1 MKSQSDVSKVTRESL
16 NVSSV
21 HPPGWAPSEGRVPD
35 VGQFVYCLEGPA
47 KVVQVLGRTG
57 DGGRLL
63 ELLCEDR
70 RAPFFASSANVLL
83 QSTDP
88 RAPEGRAEQDDGSE
102 P

>member
-21 HPPGWAPSEGRVPD
+21 HPRGWAPSEGRVPE
-35 VGQFVYCLEGPA
+35 VGQFVYCLDGPA
-47 KVVQVLGRTG
+47 KVIKLLGRTG

-63 ELLCEDR
+63 ELRCEDR
-70 RAPFFASSANVLL
+70 REPFFASSANVLL
-83 QSTDP
+83 QSPDADAT
-88 RAPEGRAEQDDGSE
+88 EGRGEQEDGIH